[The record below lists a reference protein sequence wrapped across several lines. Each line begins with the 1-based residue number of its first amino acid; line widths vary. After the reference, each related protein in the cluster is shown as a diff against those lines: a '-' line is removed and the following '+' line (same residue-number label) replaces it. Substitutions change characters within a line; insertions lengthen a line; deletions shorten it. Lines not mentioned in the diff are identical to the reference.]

1 MAEKDAKKKKTSF
14 FTGVK
19 AEFGKIS
26 WPGRPTLL
34 KQTALVTFISIVLG
48 IIISVVDSAALQLL
62 RLLIG

>member
-1 MAEKDAKKKKTSF
+1 MAEKEAKKKTSF
-14 FTGVK
+14 CTGVK
-19 AEFGKIS
+19 AEFCKIS
-26 WPGRPTLL
+26 WPSRPTLL